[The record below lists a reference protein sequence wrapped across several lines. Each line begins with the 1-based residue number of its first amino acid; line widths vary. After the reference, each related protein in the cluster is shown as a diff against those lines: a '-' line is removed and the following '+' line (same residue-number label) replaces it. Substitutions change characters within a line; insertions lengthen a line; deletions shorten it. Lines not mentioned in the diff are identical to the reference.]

1 VRVER
6 GRTKKLIVA
15 FHFQFANQAG
25 WKCDTC
31 RAQGLEKKRGCG
43 FQELEGI
50 VASGIVWARRNAAA
64 PSCPRSY
71 ITAASLEMLERFRAL
86 KAFGGSV
93 SMDWPAREVDALC
106 LLENELRA
114 EIRNEQR

>member
-1 VRVER
+1 VWVER

-31 RAQGLEKKRGCG
+31 RAQGLEKKRRCG
-43 FQELEGI
+43 FQEQDDS
-50 VASGIVWARRNAAA
+50 VAPGIVWARKNAVA

-71 ITAASLEMLERFRAL
+71 ITPGSQELLERFRVL
-86 KAFGGSV
+86 KTLGV
-93 SMDWPAREVDALC
+93 RVPLDMPAREVDALC
-106 LLENELRA
+106 LLENELQA